1 MDADFTALAGEPHRI
16 LMTCDTVGGVW
27 RYAIDL
33 SRALCLSGNTV
44 TLAAMGPAP
53 SRAQQAEA
61 AAIDGLTLRSRA
73 CRLIW
78 MDDPWRDVREAG
90 DWLLRLAEE
99 VRPDLVHANDFGHVA
114 LAWPAPVL
122 CVAHSCV
129 ASWWRAVHRVEAP
142 PQWDRYRAHVRSAL
156 LASDIIVAP
165 SRAMAAAL
173 QTEYGPLRGIR
184 VIPNGTHGVAPANCK
199 KRELIF
205 AAGRLWDEAKNL
217 NRLAAIAPGVPWPI
231 YIAGQDC
238 APDGA
243 RATLFNVNHLGV
255 LRPAAMQR
263 WFARAA
269 IYALPARY
277 EPFGLSILEAAQA
290 GCALVLGDI
299 PSLREFWEGAALFAH
314 PDDGDALRDALL
326 RLIDDDALR
335 ARFGARA
342 RRRAMFM
349 TAVRMADEYLALYDG
364 LLPSP
369 SGRGVG
375 DEGPHK
381 RDASILRESVPSPG
395 ASRSRSARVRS
406 APPLPVGEGKSW
418 AEGARTSVRSRL
430 AGNHA

>member
-1 MDADFTALAGEPHRI
+1 MDADFTTLVEAPRRF

-27 RYAIDL
+27 RYALDL
-33 SRALCLSGNTV
+33 SRALCLSGHTV

-53 SRAQQAEA
+53 SRAQRAEA
-61 AAIDGLTLRSRA
+61 AAIGGLSLRSRA
-73 CRLIW
+73 CKLIW

-90 DWLLRLAEE
+90 DWLLRLADE

-129 ASWWRAVHRVEAP
+129 ASWWRAVHGVEAP
-142 PQWDRYRAHVRSAL
+142 PQWNRYREHVRAAL
-156 LASDIIVAP
+156 QASDMIVAP
-165 SRAMAAAL
+165 SRTMAAAL
-173 QTEYGPLRGIR
+173 QTEYGPLRPVR
-184 VIPNGTHGVAPANCK
+184 VIPNGTRGFAPAHCR
-199 KRELIF
+199 KRQIVF

-217 NRLAAIAPGVPWPI
+217 SRLAAIAPGVPWPI
-231 YIAGQDC
+231 CMAGPDR
-238 APDGA
+238 APDGM

-255 LRPAAMQR
+255 LRPTAMRR

-314 PDDGDALRDALL
+314 PDDSDALRDALL
-326 RLIDDDALR
+326 HLIEDDALR

-342 RRRAMFM
+342 HRRAIFM
-349 TAVRMADEYLALYDG
+349 TAARMADEYLAVYDA

-369 SGRGVG
+369 SAAR
-375 DEGPHK
+375 
-381 RDASILRESVPSPG
+381 A
-395 ASRSRSARVRS
+395 RSARVCS

-418 AEGARTSVRSRL
+418 AEGARASVRSRL
-430 AGNHA
+430 AGDHA